1 MRRKPVFFLI
11 LTFLLIFIELSFA
24 QQLIEKKETIYLID
38 TSASMVTDNPKMGYR
53 NIFPQVKAWIL
64 GYIEGIPLGKQE
76 EITIMTFDQVSLV
89 I

>member
-1 MRRKPVFFLI
+1 
-11 LTFLLIFIELSFA
+11 
-24 QQLIEKKETIYLID
+24 
-38 TSASMVTDNPKMGYR
+38 MVTDNPKMGYR